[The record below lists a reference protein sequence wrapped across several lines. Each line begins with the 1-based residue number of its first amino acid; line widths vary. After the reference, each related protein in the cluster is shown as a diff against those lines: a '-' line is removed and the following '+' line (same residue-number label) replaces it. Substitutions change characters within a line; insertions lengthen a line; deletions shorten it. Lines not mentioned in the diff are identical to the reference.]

1 MQVVALI
8 SFRETTIVASPGLA
22 ACWDVAT
29 DEAVWA
35 LRGFVRTTLGPYRSG
50 IVPPGS
56 YLKERTSRNT
66 PVFNAIALG

>member
-8 SFRETTIVASPGLA
+8 SFRGTTIVGLPGLA

-35 LRGFVRTTLGPYRSG
+35 LRGFVRTTLGPYEPES
-50 IVPPGS
+50 VPPGP
-56 YLKERTSRNT
+56 YVRRTLRST